1 MSRALKF
8 SAIGLVLALTAC
20 YHATID
26 TGRSPSPE
34 VINEPWASGFVYGL
48 VPPKTVETMARC
60 PNGVSKVETF
70 HSFLN
75 SLVGGLTFGIFTPM
89 TIKVT
94 CAASGGA
101 SIPAGASQIQ
111 LGANAA
117 PEQIQDALTR
127 AAVLS
132 FKTGAPVYI
141 QR

>member
-1 MSRALKF
+1 MTRILKCT
-8 SAIGLVLALTAC
+8 AIGLVVAVAGC
-20 YHATID
+20 YHATIE

-34 VINEPWASGFVYGL
+34 VINVPWATGFVYGL

-101 SIPAGASQIQ
+101 SVPGAAHIQ
-111 LGANAA
+111 LGDN
-117 PEQIQDALTR
+117 PTPQQLQDAMTR
-127 AAVLS
+127 AAIESYVSGL
-132 FKTGAPVYI
+132 PVYI
-141 QR
+141 DH

>member
-1 MSRALKF
+1 MDRVLKY
-8 SAIGLVLALTAC
+8 SAIGLVVALTAC

-34 VINEPWASGFVYGL
+34 VINEPWATGFVYGL

-101 SIPAGASQIQ
+101 SIPAGASHIQ
-111 LGANAA
+111 LGDN
-117 PEQIQDALTR
+117 PTPQQLQDAVTR
-127 AAVLS
+127 AAVESFLS
-132 FKTGAPVYI
+132 GLPVYI
-141 QR
+141 DH

>member
-1 MSRALKF
+1 MDRVLKY
-8 SAIGLVLALTAC
+8 SAIGLVVALSAC

-101 SIPAGASQIQ
+101 SIPGASHIQ
-111 LGANAA
+111 LGDH
-117 PEQIQDALTR
+117 PTPQQLQDAVTR
-127 AAVLS
+127 AAAESYVSGL
-132 FKTGAPVYI
+132 PVYI
-141 QR
+141 DH